1 MVQPESLHRRY
12 HLPTQFLVTEQKK
25 WTVYGWIILG
35 REHKETRMIEI
46 KLAPDEQTNTSYASK
61 DRRVSLYIS
70 VAFILSLFLNLSI
83 SVTICLPLISVLTH
97 SPYPFLHNNGD
108 KKMTCALVSNFL
120 TNFSPLLFLLLSI
133 LFPSVF
139 PFSLSS
145 TCLRNVSEQHK
156 RTKAWWEEEE
166 EEEEEKEK
174 RGGVEKVAWGKGE
187 AERKKGEWREGMSG
201 ERKVE
206 GCRARLSGP
215 ECWAVLCHH
224 VLTCS
229 ITHISELF
237 IEPPLNSTHTRWV
250 RPSLR
255 YTAWLPVWFSRLWC
269 ISCCVMV
276 IC

>member
-1 MVQPESLHRRY
+1 M
-12 HLPTQFLVTEQKK
+12 
-25 WTVYGWIILG
+25 
-35 REHKETRMIEI
+35 RMIEI
-46 KLAPDEQTNTSYASK
+46 KLAPEEQTNTSYASK

-97 SPYPFLHNNGD
+97 SPYPFLRNNGD
-108 KKMTCALVSNFL
+108 KKWPALSSPTFSL
-120 TNFSPLLFLLLSI
+120 TFPPFSFFSSPSSSLLFSPS
-133 LFPSVF
+133 PS
-139 PFSLSS
+139 LQRAWGMCQSS
-145 TCLRNVSEQHK
+145 TKEQKLDGRRRRRRK
-156 RTKAWWEEEE
+156 RR
-166 EEEEEKEK
+166 
-174 RGGVEKVAWGKGE
+174 RGGGGEKVAWGKGE
-187 AERKKGEWREGMSG
+187 AERKKGEWREGMSR

-206 GCRARLSGP
+206 GCRARLSGR

-250 RPSLR
+250 RPSLC
-255 YTAWLPVWFSRLWC
+255 YTARLPVWFRRLWC